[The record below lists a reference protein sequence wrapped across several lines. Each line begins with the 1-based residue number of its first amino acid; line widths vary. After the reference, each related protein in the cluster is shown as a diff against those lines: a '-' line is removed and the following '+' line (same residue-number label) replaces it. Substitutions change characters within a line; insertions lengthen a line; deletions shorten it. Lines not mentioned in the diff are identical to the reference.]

1 MLKPNKLAN
10 NNFLSSLDLS
20 TDEVLNILRNNLPL
34 LESISQKIL
43 QEEVIE
49 GEDLKNLLAETKMPA

>member
-1 MLKPNKLAN
+1 MIALVFLVI
-10 NNFLSSLDLS
+10 NFSASLGQIHQDF
-20 TDEVLNILRNNLPL
+20 
-34 LESISQKIL
+34 ESISQKIL